1 MTASPVARNMESI
14 SAASLVDAMLRL
26 RPDAAPTLRRL
37 VDNVCSGRLMGP
49 HAFSDA
55 VQEELG
61 GTILLD
67 ALLLLKGA
75 PMTTVASDGDM
86 TLRGKLFR
94 HCIQCSGPCS
104 IPGCIEMRS
113 LIQTATAHTQV
124 CTQRASC
131 RTCIRWGTVLGI
143 ANQSTGS
150 AQSSRKAVV
159 ACRIAGETPAEDPDQ
174 GETSSNDRKRAAA
187 SALPAHLMMLAR
199 SALGELS
206 APTSPGG
213 SPRNSPAPSP
223 DPLRPKRQKSI
234 DIGPSPLSDG
244 LPPSA
249 QKAAE
254 ASKDESDSQL
264 ASCSTSQIGAY

>member
-1 MTASPVARNMESI
+1 MESI

-75 PMTTVASDGDM
+75 PMTTVASDGDV

-124 CTQRASC
+124 CGQRASC
-131 RTCIRWGTVLGI
+131 RTCIRWGHVLGV
-143 ANQSTGS
+143 ANQSCSS

-159 ACRIAGETPAEDPDQ
+159 AMRIDGDTPAEASEADQ
-174 GETSSNDRKRAAA
+174 GATSSNERKRAA

-223 DPLRPKRQKSI
+223 DLLRPKRQKSI
-234 DIGPSPLSDG
+234 DIGPSPLSDV
-244 LPPSA
+244 LPPSPR
-249 QKAAE
+249 KAAE

-264 ASCSTSQIGAY
+264 ASCSTSQIGAC